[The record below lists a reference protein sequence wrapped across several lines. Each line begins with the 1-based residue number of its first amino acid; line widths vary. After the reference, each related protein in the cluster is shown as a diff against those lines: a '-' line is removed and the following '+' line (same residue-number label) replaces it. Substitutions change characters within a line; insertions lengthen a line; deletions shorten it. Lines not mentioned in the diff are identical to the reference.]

1 MNRTDIKKILQAN
14 ELAPKKKLGQNFLV
28 HQATA
33 ERIVELA
40 EVGPADTIIEIGV
53 GLGSLTLPL
62 CQRAGR
68 VIGIEFDSGI
78 VKYHQNNKSLPENT
92 QIIHQDILKTDFAQL
107 AREHGSPLKIIANL
121 PYSISNPLLF
131 KLLQHRDIMA
141 WAVLMLQKEVGVR
154 LCAAPSTKEYGVLSV
169 LFGECATVKNLMQI
183 SPEQFHP
190 RPKVESVVVK
200 ITFQPRVEQDYN
212 SELLVKL
219 VKTGF
224 QKRRKTLINCLAASP
239 LPSLSKEQAGR
250 ALQETGLPETIRGE
264 ALTIADYIRLTKVVE
279 GLL

>member
-154 LCAAPSTKEYGVLSV
+154 LCAAPGTKEYGVLSV

-239 LPSLSKEQAGR
+239 LLSLSKEQAGR

>member
-1 MNRTDIKKILQAN
+1 M
-14 ELAPKKKLGQNFLV
+14 
-28 HQATA
+28 
-33 ERIVELA
+33 
-40 EVGPADTIIEIGV
+40 
-53 GLGSLTLPL
+53 
-62 CQRAGR
+62 
-68 VIGIEFDSGI
+68 
-78 VKYHQNNKSLPENT
+78 
-92 QIIHQDILKTDFAQL
+92 
-107 AREHGSPLKIIANL
+107 
-121 PYSISNPLLF
+121 
-131 KLLQHRDIMA
+131 
-141 WAVLMLQKEVGVR
+141 
-154 LCAAPSTKEYGVLSV
+154 LSV

-239 LPSLSKEQAGR
+239 LLSLSKEQAGR